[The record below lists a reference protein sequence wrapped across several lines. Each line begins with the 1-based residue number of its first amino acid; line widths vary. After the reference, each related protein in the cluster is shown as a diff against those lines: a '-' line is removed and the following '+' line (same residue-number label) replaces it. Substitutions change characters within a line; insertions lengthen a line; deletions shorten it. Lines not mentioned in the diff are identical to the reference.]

1 MALTAAERE
10 TVFTTSDADDVWV
23 IHTSQRKMVT
33 KLLKNPAVT
42 ILEDTTFEGTRML
55 VATLP
60 LNLLNPRQG
69 KGAPRKAG
77 TSRRKVDA
85 PTCGGVKSDG
95 TKCGMVAKNGT
106 GFCRH
111 HQKQKVQ

>member
-10 TVFTTSDADDVWV
+10 TVISISDDENEWT

-33 KLLKNPAVT
+33 QLLKNPSAT
-42 ILEDTTFEGTRML
+42 ILEDTTFQGTRML
-55 VATLP
+55 VATVP
-60 LNLLNPRQG
+60 ANGITVRKG
-69 KGAPRKAG
+69 KGTPRKVAGRAPRNI
-77 TSRRKVDA
+77 DA

-95 TKCGMVAKNGT
+95 SKCGMVAKNGS

-111 HQKQKVQ
+111 HQDQK